1 LFYLITQSSKDEK
14 EEKIVYQRLEHI
26 EDENMLKEQ
35 ISNLDYQIN
44 EGKILRKLKAE
55 ELVKIESLIG
65 DIELDINMISDI
77 SRYTMIEKERNDLLK
92 ELEII
97 KKI

>member
-1 LFYLITQSSKDEK
+1 
-14 EEKIVYQRLEHI
+14 
-26 EDENMLKEQ
+26 MLKEQ

-55 ELVKIESLIG
+55 ELIKLESLIG

>member
-1 LFYLITQSSKDEK
+1 MFYLITQSSKDEK

>member
-1 LFYLITQSSKDEK
+1 
-14 EEKIVYQRLEHI
+14 
-26 EDENMLKEQ
+26 MLKEQ

-55 ELVKIESLIG
+55 ELVKIEPLIG
-65 DIELDINMISDI
+65 DIELDINMISDV

>member
-1 LFYLITQSSKDEK
+1 
-14 EEKIVYQRLEHI
+14 
-26 EDENMLKEQ
+26 MLKEQ

-77 SRYTMIEKERNDLLK
+77 SRYTMIKKERNDLLK

>member
-1 LFYLITQSSKDEK
+1 
-14 EEKIVYQRLEHI
+14 
-26 EDENMLKEQ
+26 MLKEQ

-77 SRYTMIEKERNDLLK
+77 SRYTMTEKERNDLLK

>member
-1 LFYLITQSSKDEK
+1 
-14 EEKIVYQRLEHI
+14 
-26 EDENMLKEQ
+26 MLKEQ

-55 ELVKIESLIG
+55 ELVKIEPLIG

>member
-1 LFYLITQSSKDEK
+1 
-14 EEKIVYQRLEHI
+14 
-26 EDENMLKEQ
+26 MLKEQ

>member
-1 LFYLITQSSKDEK
+1 
-14 EEKIVYQRLEHI
+14 
-26 EDENMLKEQ
+26 MLKEQ

-55 ELVKIESLIG
+55 ELVKIEPLIG

-77 SRYTMIEKERNDLLK
+77 SRYTMIKKERNDLLK

>member
-1 LFYLITQSSKDEK
+1 
-14 EEKIVYQRLEHI
+14 
-26 EDENMLKEQ
+26 MLKEQ

-55 ELVKIESLIG
+55 ELVKIEPLIG

-77 SRYTMIEKERNDLLK
+77 SRYTMTEKERNDLLK